1 MWILVPKR
9 PVKQER
15 LCHRG
20 HKGKKR
26 GRGSLVVLLGAGGYD
41 GLYGDGTEELDGDT
55 AVAVGQIFDA
65 GDLADVLLIER
76 ITGKVKGNRKEEA
89 HTFAKTFVFGEEVDA
104 VAGDVFGGGG
114 LLEVGIARIGRAH
127 FERLADADAAAAP
140 AFLLSDFLHVDI

>member
-1 MWILVPKR
+1 MRKC

-20 HKGKKR
+20 HREKKG
-26 GRGSLVVLLGAGGYD
+26 GRESLVVLLGAGGGYD
-41 GLYGDGTEELDGDT
+41 GLYGDGREELDGDA
-55 AVAVGQIFDA
+55 AVAVGQILDA

-76 ITGKVKGNRKEEA
+76 ITGNVKGNRKEETHA
-89 HTFAKTFVFGEEVDA
+89 FVKTFVLGEEVDA

-114 LLEVGIARIGRAH
+114 LLEVGIARVGRAH

-140 AFLLSDFLHVDI
+140 AFLLSNFLHVDI